1 VTFRRGAAFLA
12 LLSLLLLLAAG
23 LGYLA
28 GRRTESSRVDSA
40 PVVQA
45 VRKVARLAT
54 VEMEVADVVRYEDVR
69 KILVFDIPKNA
80 VLRVRGRVL
89 GGFDL
94 ERGFS
99 VDVDAAA
106 RHLRVRMPAP
116 GIMAVDERVEWFSET
131 SGWLNPI
138 TPDDRTRWGTW
149 ARGALGRA
157 ARDAGLFGR
166 AETHARELFSAAAA
180 AFGWSA
186 ETTFASGI
194 APPSP

>member
-1 VTFRRGAAFLA
+1 VTERRGAGSLA
-12 LLSLLLLLAAG
+12 LPALLLVLAVG
-23 LGYLA
+23 LGYLL
-28 GRRTESSRVDSA
+28 GRRAETSRVDSA

-45 VRKVARLAT
+45 VKKIARLAT
-54 VEMEVADVVRYEDVR
+54 VEMEVADVVRFEDV
-69 KILVFDIPKNA
+69 KTIFVFDIPKNA

-94 ERGFS
+94 EKGFA
-99 VDVDAAA
+99 VEADAGA
-106 RHLRVRMPAP
+106 RRVRVRMPAP
-116 GIMAVDERVEWFSET
+116 GIVAVDERVEWFSET

-138 TPDDRTRWGTW
+138 TPDDRTRWGAW

-157 ARDAGLFGR
+157 ARDAGLFGK

-186 ETTFASGI
+186 ETSFA
-194 APPSP
+194 AENARP

>member
-1 VTFRRGAAFLA
+1 VTERRGAFLA
-12 LLSLLLLLAAG
+12 LLALLLGLAVG
-23 LGYLA
+23 LGYLL
-28 GRRTESSRVDSA
+28 GRRGEAMRADSA

-45 VRKVARLAT
+45 VKKVARLAT
-54 VEMEVADVVRYEDVR
+54 VEMEVADVVRFEDV
-69 KILVFDIPKNA
+69 KTILVFDVPKNA

-94 ERGFS
+94 EKGFS
-99 VDVDAAA
+99 VEADVAS
-106 RHLRVRMPAP
+106 RRLTVRMPAP
-116 GIMAVDERVEWFSET
+116 GIVAVDERVEWFSET

-157 ARDAGLFGR
+157 ARDAGLFGK
-166 AETHARELFSAAAA
+166 AETYARELFSAAAA

-186 ETTFASGI
+186 ETSFQAEN
-194 APPSP
+194 PRPSP

>member
-1 VTFRRGAAFLA
+1 MTERRGAGSLA
-12 LLSLLLLLAAG
+12 LPALLLVLAVG
-23 LGYLA
+23 LGYLL
-28 GRRTESSRVDSA
+28 GRRAETSRIDSA

-45 VRKVARLAT
+45 VKKIARVAT
-54 VEMEVADVVRYEDVR
+54 VEMEVADVVRFEDV
-69 KILVFDIPKNA
+69 KTILVFDIPKNA

-94 ERGFS
+94 EKGFA
-99 VDVDAAA
+99 VDADAGA
-106 RHLRVRMPAP
+106 RRVRVRMPAP
-116 GIMAVDERVEWFSET
+116 GIVAVDERVEWFSET

-138 TPDDRTRWGTW
+138 TPDDRTRWGAW

-157 ARDAGLFGR
+157 ARDAGLFGK

-186 ETTFASGI
+186 ETSFAAENGR
-194 APPSP
+194 P